1 MELTYQT
8 LKTTYQAKEAEELRT
23 EARRKN
29 LLILILHYLTEE
41 GYVDAANALEQE
53 TKLGLRRFEVCDNVD
68 LETILM
74 EYESYYYVKFQKYPK
89 ITKKALDTTDNK
101 SRNGGK
107 PKRSASSTCRN
118 LPKLSPH
125 QTLQR
130 AVSKTSNRPAETK
143 LSSKE
148 SPKQVDFP
156 FYLSKFIKAKPAWI
170 SITVYLFAT
179 KAQES
184 EDALG
189 QVSSEFGLNISA
201 IHKGGGGEGTHPRRG
216 QIIDFRGMIQDA
228 IKGASSEIAL
238 HSFNCNPDPS
248 ERLLKPLGAF
258 IGMTGEMR
266 ELATVVSRDIY
277 LHNPDVKWG
286 DIIGLDAAKRLVK
299 EAVVYPIRYPQ
310 LFTGIL
316 SPWKGLLLY
325 GPPGTGKTL
334 LAKAVATECN
344 TTFFNIS
351 ASTIVSKWR
360 GDSEKL
366 VRVLFELARYHAPS
380 TIFLDELESV
390 MSQRGTAPG
399 GEHEGSLR
407 MKTELLVQMDGLAR
421 SDDLVFV
428 LAASNLPW
436 ELDCAMLRRLEK
448 RILVDLPSKEARQA
462 MVQHWLPAVSNSGGV
477 ALRTELDYTLLSQ
490 EMEGY
495 SGSDIKLVCKEA
507 AMRPVRKIFSALE
520 NHQLGRGTI
529 LSVHAGLCIMERL
542 QCSGHLPIIQLDTV
556 TTEDFLDVITHTKPS
571 AKNLSQKYA
580 DWQREFESV

>member
-1 MELTYQT
+1 MELTYQS
-8 LKTTYQAKEAEELRT
+8 LRTTHQAKEEELIRT

-41 GYVDAANALEQE
+41 GYIDAAKALEQE
-53 TKLGLRRFEVCDNVD
+53 TKFGLHRFEVCDNVD

-89 ITKKALDTTDNK
+89 ITRKVVDSNNK
-101 SRNGGK
+101 TRSGGK
-107 PKRSASSTCRN
+107 AKRAPSGTCRN
-118 LPKLSPH
+118 LPKINQHQGRPQSKVSP
-125 QTLQR
+125 TTVAELK
-130 AVSKTSNRPAETK
+130 VCKENSKQENEGPLT
-143 LSSKE
+143 
-148 SPKQVDFP
+148 QV
-156 FYLSKFIKAKPAWI
+156 A
-170 SITVYLFAT
+170 
-179 KAQES
+179 
-184 EDALG
+184 
-189 QVSSEFGLNISA
+189 SEFGLNVSA
-201 IHKGGGGEGTHPRRG
+201 IHKGSGEGPPSKRG
-216 QIIDFRGMIQDA
+216 QIIDFRGLIQDA
-228 IKGASSEIAL
+228 IKGASSEISI

-248 ERLLKPLGAF
+248 ERLLKPLGALL
-258 IGMTGEMR
+258 GMTSEMR
-266 ELATVVSRDIY
+266 ELATVVSNDIY
-277 LHNPDVKWG
+277 LHSPNVNWNC
-286 DIIGLDAAKRLVK
+286 IIGLDAAKRLVK

-366 VRVLFELARYHAPS
+366 VRVLFELARHHAPS

-390 MSQRGTAPG
+390 MSQRGTVPG
-399 GEHEGSLR
+399 GEHEGSRR

-436 ELDCAMLRRLEK
+436 ELDYAMLRRLEK
-448 RILVDLPSKEARQA
+448 RILVDLPNPEARQA
-462 MVQHWLPAVSNSGGV
+462 MIQHWLPPVSNSGGV
-477 ALRTELDYTLLSQ
+477 ELRTELDYNLLSQ

-520 NHQLGRGTI
+520 NHQPDSGI
-529 LSVHAGLCIMERL
+529 LPVIH
-542 QCSGHLPIIQLDTV
+542 LDTV
-556 TTEDFLDVITHTKPS
+556 TTEDFLDVISHTKPS
-571 AKNLSQKYA
+571 AKNLSQRYIE
-580 DWQREFESV
+580 WQREFESV